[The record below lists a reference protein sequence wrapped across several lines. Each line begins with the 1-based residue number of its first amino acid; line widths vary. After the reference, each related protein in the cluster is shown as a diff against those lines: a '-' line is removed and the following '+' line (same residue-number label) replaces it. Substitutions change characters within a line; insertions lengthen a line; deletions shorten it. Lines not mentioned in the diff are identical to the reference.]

1 MKYEKFAPLIVIGII
16 GLAAL
21 PFIVNRGSQKPTTEN
36 VPVQAAASVKPE
48 VPLFELPT
56 PTGETIALRD
66 LLSKNKAVLIN
77 FWFNG

>member
-1 MKYEKFAPLIVIGII
+1 MKYEKFAPLIVVGVI

-21 PFIVNRGSQKPTTEN
+21 PFVMNRGNQKPAIEN
-36 VPVQAAASVKPE
+36 APAPVTASVKPE

-56 PTGETIALRD
+56 PTGETIALKD
-66 LLSKNKAVLIN
+66 LLGKHKAVLIN